1 MLHNN
6 DSFILDKYTP
16 NYLFSHNGNLDNS
29 LRSCFPVLRGL
40 EDINVLTF
48 LPNNMARVFSK
59 NKYLENLNLFY
70 YPAGTLCHPAPAHLA
85 AAAAPDP
92 WYSCGIPSHAA
103 GADTG
108 TNSTDRNSTMWFRT
122 SLRDAAQV
130 C

>member
-29 LRSCFPVLRGL
+29 LRSCFPDLRGL

-59 NKYLENLNLFY
+59 ISIWKTWTCFTILQ
-70 YPAGTLCHPAPAHLA
+70 AHCAIQPL
-85 AAAAPDP
+85 P
-92 WYSCGIPSHAA
+92 
-103 GADTG
+103 T
-108 TNSTDRNSTMWFRT
+108 
-122 SLRDAAQV
+122 
-130 C
+130 